1 MIWPRQ
7 EGDVPMKLPFIL
19 FAVFALVAAAGGAL
33 IPAGRDEEE
42 TVGLALLV
50 LGILGATVLP
60 FLTYLVKRD
69 ARKQ

>member
-1 MIWPRQ
+1 
-7 EGDVPMKLPFIL
+7 MKTPFIL
-19 FAVFALVAAAGGAL
+19 FAIFALVAAAGGFL
-33 IPAGRDEEE
+33 IPIARNYQIEAL
-42 TVGLALLV
+42 GLAILV

>member
-1 MIWPRQ
+1 
-7 EGDVPMKLPFIL
+7 MKTPFIL
-19 FAVFALVAAAGGAL
+19 FAIFAVVATVGAAL
-33 IPAGRDEEE
+33 IPAGRNEQE

-69 ARKQ
+69 ARRQ

>member
-1 MIWPRQ
+1 
-7 EGDVPMKLPFIL
+7 MKAPFIL
-19 FAVFALVAAAGGAL
+19 FAIFALVAAGGAAL

-69 ARKQ
+69 RKRE

>member
-1 MIWPRQ
+1 
-7 EGDVPMKLPFIL
+7 MKTPFIL
-19 FAVFALVAAAGGAL
+19 FAIFAILAAVGAAL
-33 IPAGRDEEE
+33 IPAGRNEAE
-42 TVGLALLV
+42 TLGLALLV